1 MPDVPPPSLRF
12 YKPSR
17 TMFWPKNSD
26 EPIRPTLDIETYEVL
41 RHRVVG
47 LSVMIAYWPESWQDE
62 WAIEELLKWEGR
74 EDEIRRDQY
83 YADFIVDANQQARS
97 ALIIEN
103 VLPDGSKETLIQDL
117 RIQQMSYD
125 INLFDPGRMTIEGYL
140 GPSRAF
146 TQPSPFDDQKEI
158 ESGQLAI
165 ASNEEPDEI
174 VVEFDE

>member
-1 MPDVPPPSLRF
+1 
-12 YKPSR
+12 
-17 TMFWPKNSD
+17 MFLNGA
-26 EPIRPTLDIETYEVL
+26 T
-41 RHRVVG
+41 
-47 LSVMIAYWPESWQDE
+47 
-62 WAIEELLKWEGR
+62 
-74 EDEIRRDQY
+74 
-83 YADFIVDANQQARS
+83 RS

-103 VLPDGSKETLIQDL
+103 VLPDGSKKTFIQDL
-117 RIQQMSYD
+117 RIQLMSYD
-125 INLFDPGRMTIEGYL
+125 MNLFDPGRMTIEGYL